1 MELFEDLK
9 KHLSVPKSI
18 INKWQ
23 RLIDAVAK
31 LMEVSSALIMKY
43 EDPYL
48 EAFITSQN
56 EDNPINFD
64 YREKVFG
71 TYCEYTIE
79 KKKMHEVINAFKDPK
94 WKDKPGLQENKLM
107 AYLGFP
113 LEWPTGDLFGTICVL
128 DKKERHFTEEQ
139 KDLLRAM
146 KVTVDSHLELIFKN
160 ELLKSA
166 QEKIREQRNNLML
179 LTSTVRHEI
188 ANNLTFIKGFLD
200 LKKMNSELPKE
211 FEEKLLPEVKR
222 SLESIEHIKK
232 LEELFT
238 KEKAFR
244 EMNPKEILKKLKE
257 NSTEIINVKGFCT
270 VMADEFLD
278 LLLKELIRNAFK
290 HTDTPK
296 VDIILREDKTS
307 ATIEV
312 QDYGPTLPE
321 SVIQSYFQDSKKS
334 RELKGL
340 TIVQK
345 IMKRYGGEIKYEKNQ
360 KGALFK
366 LIWPKGDQR

>member
-79 KKKMHEVINAFKDPK
+79 KKEMHEVINAFKDPK

>member
-79 KKKMHEVINAFKDPK
+79 KKEMHEVINAFKDPK
-94 WKDKPGLQENKLM
+94 WKDKPGLRENKLM

-113 LEWPTGDLFGTICVL
+113 LEWPTGDVFGTICVL

>member
-79 KKKMHEVINAFKDPK
+79 KKEMHEVINAFKDPK
-94 WKDKPGLQENKLM
+94 WKDKPGLRENKLM

-113 LEWPTGDLFGTICVL
+113 LEWPTGDVFGTICVL

-307 ATIEV
+307 ATIKV